1 MANPRI
7 NRDPTLAEVSLVCR
21 QDQRSLEENKIQ
33 EQCEEECSR
42 WSEDSWKWVNLILI
56 GIYQKRGLD
65 KHVWGQSYNP
75 FDEIG

>member
-42 WSEDSWKWVNLILI
+42 
-56 GIYQKRGLD
+56 
-65 KHVWGQSYNP
+65 
-75 FDEIG
+75 